1 MPGTRSRCSQL
12 EAWSLVPAA
21 EGWDLNPRDRKPG
34 PTVFETAAFGR
45 SATPPKSGIRHQAPG
60 SRIFSGWCL
69 VPWYLRPLLR
79 L

>member
-1 MPGTRSRCSQL
+1 MPRCQAPGPDVPA
-12 EAWSLVPAA
+12 EAWSLVPGAR
-21 EGWDLNPRDRKPG
+21 GWDLNPRDRKPG

-69 VPWYLRPLLR
+69 VPGT
-79 L
+79 